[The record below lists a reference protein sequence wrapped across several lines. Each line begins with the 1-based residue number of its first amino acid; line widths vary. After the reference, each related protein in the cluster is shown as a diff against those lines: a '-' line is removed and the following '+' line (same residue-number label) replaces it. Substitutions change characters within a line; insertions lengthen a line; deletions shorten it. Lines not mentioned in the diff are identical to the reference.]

1 MSLLLSDLKI
11 LTHISRNSDAALI
24 ILNWLINFK
33 RRLLKALYKLFMGN
47 YVEERKLLIIAV
59 SLGN

>member
-11 LTHISRNSDAALI
+11 LTHISRYSDAALI

-47 YVEERKLLIIAV
+47 YVKERKLLIIAV
-59 SLGN
+59 S